1 VLKKKRKEKVDLF
14 VIHSL
19 LIHLILYLKMNKIS
33 FYSSLFALLFLQNLA
48 AQPIE
53 VAENLAVTNTESG
66 KVRGYTH
73 NGIYTYKG
81 IPYAQAERFMSPTKP
96 KSWEGVRSSLT
107 YGPVAPLL
115 DPTTSVQDESEFV
128 FHHDWGYPNE
138 DCLVLNVW
146 TPQINDGKKRP
157 VMFWI
162 HGGGFTA
169 GSSQELPSYDGEN
182 LSKKGD
188 VVVVSINH
196 RLNILGYLDLS
207 AYGEKYKN
215 SANLSILD
223 MKIALEWVKNNAVN
237 FGGDPNNVTIFGQSG
252 GGAKVNTLMAMPSAQ
267 GLFHKAVNQSGAFRT
282 AMLEKSETQ
291 NIAAEVLKA
300 LNLTANQVDS
310 LQKMPIKALS
320 AAGKKALTVVA
331 DKMKADGKPVIG
343 FGLSWGPSRD
353 GEVLPYQL
361 SSKEAFDLS
370 KNIPLL
376 VGTTKNEFFA
386 TAFSGLKI
394 TTTEQAQDFVKKKY
408 ADKAD
413 AYMAAVKKAY
423 PLDTKPSDLIDVDA
437 MFRPGAVVQANQKS
451 ALKGGAPVFMYFF
464 AWQSPTVGGKYK
476 ALHCMELPF
485 VFNNIARCEEMT
497 GGTKEAYALADKV
510 SQAWINFAKTGNP
523 NHNGLPNWSPYTAQN
538 TATMWFDNKCEVKPQ
553 HDKALFELLAPK

>member
-1 VLKKKRKEKVDLF
+1 VVLLKWYF
-14 VIHSL
+14 SYFHTIQIIHYSM
-19 LIHLILYLKMNKIS
+19 MNKIT
-33 FYSSLFALLFLQNLA
+33 FYGALCGLLFVQSLV

-53 VAENLAVTNTESG
+53 VSEKTVTNTESG

-81 IPYAQAERFMSPTKP
+81 IPYAQAERFMSPTKA
-96 KSWEGVRSSLT
+96 KSWTGVRSSLS
-107 YGPVAPLL
+107 YGPVCPLL
-115 DPTTSVQDESEFV
+115 DPTTSVQDEPEFL

-138 DCLVLNVW
+138 NCLVLNVW

-157 VMFWI
+157 VLFWI

-196 RLNILGYLDLS
+196 RLNILGFLDLS

-223 MKIALEWVKNNAVN
+223 MQVALEWVKNNVSN

-252 GGAKVNTLMAMPSAQ
+252 GGAKVNTLMAMPSAR
-267 GLFHKAVNQSGAFRT
+267 GLFHKAINQSGSFRT
-282 AMLEKSETQ
+282 EMLEKFETQ
-291 NIAAEVLKA
+291 DIGAEVLKA

-310 LQKMPIKALS
+310 LQKVPLTALSGAGRKAL
-320 AAGKKALTVVA
+320 AVVA
-331 DKMKADGKPVIG
+331 EKMKVAGKPVIG
-343 FGLSWGPSRD
+343 FGLSWGPSHD
-353 GEVLPYQL
+353 GDVLPYQL
-361 SSKEAFDLS
+361 FTPAAFELS

-376 VGTTKNEFFA
+376 IGTTKNEFFSS
-386 TAFSGLKI
+386 AFSGASI
-394 TTTEQAQDFVKKKY
+394 STTEQAQDFIKKRY

-413 AYMAAVKKAY
+413 AYIAAVKKAY

-437 MFRPGAVVQANQKS
+437 MFRPGAVVQANQKA
-451 ALKGGAPVFMYFF
+451 ALVGGAPVFMYLFT
-464 AWQSPTVGGKYK
+464 WQSPAVGGKFK
-476 ALHCMELPF
+476 AVHCMEIPF

-497 GGTKEAYALADKV
+497 GGKKDAYLLADKV
-510 SQAWINFAKTGNP
+510 SQAWINFARTGNP
-523 NHNGLPNWSPYTAQN
+523 SHKGLPNWTPYTPQN
-538 TATMWFDNKCEVKPQ
+538 TATMWLDNKCVVKPQ
-553 HDKALFELLAPK
+553 HDKELFELLAPR